1 MIFRGAGKIA
11 QQLWLSEIIS
21 EDERELYQYAIFSI
35 MSTIIPLIMVM
46 IIGGI
51 LGLMKNG
58 IVMIIPLL
66 VIRKFSG
73 GFHAKREWVC
83 IFLSVMVIVTCIV
96 LTTYCKPG
104 IWLDVWVLMATL
116 SIFVLSPVVS
126 VNREILERESKVCK
140 KIAFVITMVF
150 TSLYFCLG
158 FGGYHRF
165 AVCIAVGII
174 LTAVLQELAWVQ
186 KKLVVEN

>member
-58 IVMIIPLL
+58 IVMIIPFL

-73 GFHAKREWVC
+73 GFHAKRDGFVFFYLLW
-83 IFLSVMVIVTCIV
+83 LLLLV
-96 LTTYCKPG
+96 LC
-104 IWLDVWVLMATL
+104 
-116 SIFVLSPVVS
+116 
-126 VNREILERESKVCK
+126 
-140 KIAFVITMVF
+140 
-150 TSLYFCLG
+150 
-158 FGGYHRF
+158 
-165 AVCIAVGII
+165 
-174 LTAVLQELAWVQ
+174 
-186 KKLVVEN
+186 

>member
-58 IVMIIPLL
+58 IVMIIPFL

-73 GFHAKREWVC
+73 GFLYLLW
-83 IFLSVMVIVTCIV
+83 LLLLV
-96 LTTYCKPG
+96 LC
-104 IWLDVWVLMATL
+104 
-116 SIFVLSPVVS
+116 
-126 VNREILERESKVCK
+126 
-140 KIAFVITMVF
+140 
-150 TSLYFCLG
+150 
-158 FGGYHRF
+158 
-165 AVCIAVGII
+165 
-174 LTAVLQELAWVQ
+174 
-186 KKLVVEN
+186 